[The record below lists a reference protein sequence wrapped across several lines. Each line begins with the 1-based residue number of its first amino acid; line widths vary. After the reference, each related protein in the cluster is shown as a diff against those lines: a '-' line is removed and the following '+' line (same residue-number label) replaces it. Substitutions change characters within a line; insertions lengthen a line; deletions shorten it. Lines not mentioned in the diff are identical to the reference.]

1 MQNIFTELRSQYEYL
16 SRVEKKLAD
25 LVLEDPKRFI
35 ACSMEEIAQEA
46 SVSQGSV
53 NNFSKKFSSGGF
65 SALKLRVAA
74 CLSEHRPMPEEQG
87 KKESIHSVMEKKLE
101 TTLQAFRNT
110 LELNDE
116 QVLKAAAERV
126 MKAKKI
132 EIYGVYHSGIVARD
146 FCFQLIRLGIPATYL
161 SDTLMCAAS
170 ASMLDEHGLVIA
182 ISSSGLTKE
191 LLEVAE
197 ITKANGAQLIAITT
211 NRFSPLAKMADST
224 LLSAHSGASVGECWE
239 ESRMTQL
246 LLLDT
251 LCSYISERV
260 EMGDREHL
268 HKLRKVLA
276 MHNVSEE
283 LK

>member
-1 MQNIFTELRSQYEYL
+1 MQNIFIELRSQYEYL
-16 SRVEKKLAD
+16 SRVEKKIAD
-25 LVLEDPKRFI
+25 LVLEDPKAFI
-35 ACSMEEIAQEA
+35 VCSMEEIAQKA

-53 NNFSKKFSSGGF
+53 NNFAKKFSSGGF
-65 SALKLRVAA
+65 SALKLKVAA
-74 CLSEHRPMPEEQG
+74 CLSEHQPLPEEL
-87 KKESIHSVMEKKLE
+87 KEEESIRAVMERKLE
-101 TTLQAFRNT
+101 LTLRAFRNM

-116 QVLKAAAERV
+116 ENLKAAVQRI
-126 MKAKKI
+126 MDAKKI

-170 ASMLDEHGLVIA
+170 ASMLDGHGLVIA

-197 ITKANGAQLIAITT
+197 IAKVNGAQLIVITT
-211 NRFSPLAKMADST
+211 NRFSPLAEMADIT
-224 LLSAHSGASVGECWE
+224 LLSAQSGATTSERWE

-251 LCSYISERV
+251 LCAYIGERV

-268 HKLRKVLA
+268 HKLRKILSI
-276 MHNVSEE
+276 HNVG
-283 LK
+283 